1 MTITYNFYVDN
12 EFATDFIVDEE
23 HHSIREVFESENP
36 QFVDITSFDQV
47 PDMGMIFNNGQ
58 FENGPNGETFVGNME
73 EVMFSILGDNLQN
86 LKVVAFLD
94 NNIIKEKMVFDLN
107 NEGPERT
114 YATLMS
120 SPTIE
125 KVV

>member
-23 HHSIREVFESENP
+23 HHSIREVFESDNP
-36 QFVDITSFDQV
+36 QFVDITSFDQA
-47 PDMGMIFNNGQ
+47 PNTGMIFNNGH

-73 EVMFSILGDNLQN
+73 ELMFSILGNNLQN
-86 LKVVAFLD
+86 FKVVAFLD
-94 NNIIKEKMVFDLN
+94 NNIIKEKMFFNLN
-107 NEGPERT
+107 EEGPERT
-114 YATLMS
+114 YAALMS

-125 KVV
+125 KKV